1 MCSGR
6 GVEACLV
13 RVRVRVR
20 VGVGVGVRA
29 RVRVRVGVRVGVRA
43 RVRVRVRV
51 RHQQPALR
59 TALLLEHC
67 ARWVGTSAS
76 KKVSD

>member
-1 MCSGR
+1 M
-6 GVEACLV
+6 

-20 VGVGVGVRA
+20 G
-29 RVRVRVGVRVGVRA
+29 

-51 RHQQPALR
+51 RLRLRLRLRLRVRSGHQQPALR

-67 ARWVGTSAS
+67 AQWVGTSAS